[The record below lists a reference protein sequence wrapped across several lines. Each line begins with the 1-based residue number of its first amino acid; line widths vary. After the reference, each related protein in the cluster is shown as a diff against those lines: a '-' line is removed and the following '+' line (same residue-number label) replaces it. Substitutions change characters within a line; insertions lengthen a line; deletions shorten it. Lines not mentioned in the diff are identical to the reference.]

1 MAPDVVNHLIKTPKA
16 LSLSGQEKILTI
28 MFLDIRGF
36 TTLSEKMNP
45 QQLGRFMNQFL
56 TAMSEKIMEN
66 GGTVD
71 KFIGDAVMAFWG
83 APKSDPDHAEHA
95 VQTALE
101 FKDVLGNLAL
111 TWQEKG
117 LSGISIGV
125 GINTG
130 TVSVGNFGSLQRFDY
145 TAMGDNVN
153 LASRLEGANKNYGT
167 AILISK
173 ATRELVKDKFFC
185 RFVDKVQVKGR
196 QQPEDLYEPV
206 CKGMPSKEFLNEIQI
221 FEQGVEAFQQA
232 DFQRAKTIFSQ
243 LDQTNPCQL
252 YLSYLDRINGYLQGS
267 VPADWDGTERRARLP
282 VVNRLTSK

>member
-1 MAPDVVNHLIKTPKA
+1 
-16 LSLSGQEKILTI
+16 

-36 TTLSEKMNP
+36 TTLSETMTP
-45 QQLGRFMNQFL
+45 QQLGRFMNAFL
-56 TAMSEKIMEN
+56 TAMSEKIMKN

-83 APKSDPDHAEHA
+83 APKPDPDHAEHA

-101 FKDVLGNLAL
+101 FKGVLENLAL

-117 LSGISIGV
+117 ISGIAIGV

-130 TVSVGNFGSLQRFDY
+130 AVSVGNFGSLQRFDY
-145 TAMGDNVN
+145 TVMGDNVN

-167 AILISK
+167 TVLISK
-173 ATRELVKDKFFC
+173 ATRDLVKDQFFC

-206 CKGMPSKEFLNEIQI
+206 CKGMPSQEFINEIQL
-221 FEQGVEAFQQA
+221 FGQGIEAFQQT
-232 DFQRAKTIFSQ
+232 DFQRAKIIFSQ
-243 LDQTNPCQL
+243 LDQANPCRL
-252 YLSYLDRINGYLQGS
+252 YLSYLDRIDGYLKNS
-267 VPADWDGTERRARLP
+267 VPADWDGAERRERLP